1 MMRVDRE
8 IKEKYFDESDTSF
21 EARKLWY
28 EFKDAIF
35 YENRFFVKH
44 QLLDI
49 LSRYMEKNTL
59 YVKTGQIYYR
69 ARVIDDSCINDH
81 MIYKCY
87 SAPDGE
93 KLDVKYVGKANPFK
107 GLTKEASFV
116 PPKDIKVSEGRANP
130 KYVKYLYVAES
141 PTTAIF
147 EVRPFIYDA
156 VNIAKIQT
164 TEPLKVANIAV
175 DLDLS
180 NDKDTTVDMHVMGMI
195 QGAFSKPTNNTD
207 DYIPTQVI
215 AEFIKSLGYDGIRFN
230 SSIHSGGV
238 NLTIFNY
245 EKCEAISSQDF
256 RIENIKLTAR
266 AACGSAN
273 YDGDMHYIV
282 DNEPKFLDF
291 SKFPDI
297 QDDDIIKINH

>member
-1 MMRVDRE
+1 MRVDRE
-8 IKEKYFDESDTSF
+8 IREKLIDESDASF

-28 EFKDAIF
+28 AFKDAVL
-35 YENRFFVKH
+35 YESRFFARH

-49 LSRYMEKNTL
+49 LSWYMEKNTL
-59 YVKTGQIYYR
+59 NIKSGQIYYR

-81 MIYKCY
+81 MMYKCY
-87 SAPDGE
+87 AAPEGE
-93 KLDVKYVGKANPFK
+93 KLDIQYVGKTNPFK
-107 GLTKEASFV
+107 GLTKEASFI
-116 PPKDIKVSEGRANP
+116 PPKSIKVLAGRANP

-156 VNIAKIQT
+156 VNIAKIQIN
-164 TEPLKVANIAV
+164 EPLKVANIAV
-175 DLDLS
+175 DLDFS

-195 QGAFSKPTNNTD
+195 QGAFSKPTNDTD

-215 AEFIKSLGYDGIRFN
+215 AEYIKSLGYDGIRFN

-266 AACGSAN
+266 AAIGSAN
-273 YDGDMHYIV
+273 YDGDLCYIV
-282 DNEPKFLDF
+282 DNEPKYYNF
-291 SKFPDI
+291 SKFPFVYNEKTADE
-297 QDDDIIKINH
+297 

>member
-1 MMRVDRE
+1 MRVDRE
-8 IKEKYFDESDTSF
+8 RKEKYFDESEASF

-28 EFKDAIF
+28 AFKDAIF
-35 YENRFFVKH
+35 YKNRFFVKH
-44 QLLDI
+44 QLLDMLSEYMASNI
-49 LSRYMEKNTL
+49 LTIESGK
-59 YVKTGQIYYR
+59 VYYR
-69 ARVIDDSCINDH
+69 ARIIDDNCINDH

-87 SAPDGE
+87 AAPEGE
-93 KLDVKYVGKANPFK
+93 KLDIKYVGKANPFK

-116 PPKDIKVSEGRANP
+116 PPKEVKVSAGRANP

-156 VNIAKIQT
+156 VNIAKVQVN
-164 TEPLKVANIAV
+164 EPLKVANIAV
-175 DLDLS
+175 ELDLS
-180 NDKDTTVDMHVMGMI
+180 NDKNATVEMYVMRMI
-195 QGAFSKPTNNTD
+195 QRAFSKPTNNTD
-207 DYIPTQVI
+207 DYIPTQII
-215 AEFIKSLGYDGIRFN
+215 AEYIKSLGYDGIRFN

-266 AACGSAN
+266 AAIGSAN
-273 YDGDMHYIV
+273 YDGDLFYIV
-282 DNEPKFLDF
+282 DNDPKYYDF
-291 SKFPDI
+291 SKFPFVENKTD
-297 QDDDIIKINH
+297 KT

>member
-1 MMRVDRE
+1 
-8 IKEKYFDESDTSF
+8 
-21 EARKLWY
+21 
-28 EFKDAIF
+28 
-35 YENRFFVKH
+35 
-44 QLLDI
+44 
-49 LSRYMEKNTL
+49 MEKNTL
-59 YVKTGQIYYR
+59 NIKPGQIYYR
-69 ARVIDDSCINDH
+69 ARIIDDSCINDH

-87 SAPDGE
+87 SAIEGE

-116 PPKDIKVSEGRANP
+116 PPKSVKVAAGRANP

-156 VNIAKIQT
+156 VNIAKIQVN
-164 TEPLKVANIAV
+164 EPLRVANIAV
-175 DLDLS
+175 DLDLF
-180 NDKDTTVDMHVMGMI
+180 NDKNATVEMYVMGMI

-215 AEFIKSLGYDGIRFN
+215 AEYIKSLGYDGIRFN

-266 AACGSAN
+266 TAIGSAN
-273 YDGDMHYIV
+273 YDGDLFYIV
-282 DNEPKFLDF
+282 DNDPKYYDF
-291 SKFPDI
+291 SKFPFAENKTD
-297 QDDDIIKINH
+297 KT

>member
-1 MMRVDRE
+1 MRVDRE
-8 IKEKYFDESDTSF
+8 IKEKYFDESNTSF

-28 EFKDAIF
+28 KFKDAIF
-35 YENRFFVKH
+35 YENRFFVRH

-49 LSRYMEKNTL
+49 LSQYMKENTL
-59 YVKTGQIYYR
+59 NVKPGQIYYR
-69 ARVIDDSCINDH
+69 ARIIDDSCINDH

-93 KLDVKYVGKANPFK
+93 KLDVKYVSKANPFK

-116 PPKDIKVSEGRANP
+116 PPKNIKISEGRANP

-147 EVRPFIYDA
+147 EVRPFIFDA
-156 VNIAKIQT
+156 VNIAKIQVN
-164 TEPLKVANIAV
+164 EPLKIANIAV
-175 DLDLS
+175 DLELS
-180 NDKDTTVDMHVMGMI
+180 SNKKATIDMYVMGMI

-215 AEFIKSLGYDGIRFN
+215 AEYIRSLGYDGIRFN
-230 SSIHSGGV
+230 SSIHTGGV

-245 EKCEAISSQDF
+245 GKCEAISSQDF
-256 RIENIKLTAR
+256 RVEDVKLTAR
-266 AACGSAN
+266 AAIGSAN
-273 YDGDMHYIV
+273 YQGDLCYIV
-282 DNEPKFLDF
+282 DNKPKYLDF
-291 SKFPDI
+291 NNFTKN
-297 QDDDIIKINH
+297 Q

>member
-1 MMRVDRE
+1 MRVDRE

-49 LSRYMEKNTL
+49 LSQYMKENTL
-59 YVKTGQIYYR
+59 NVKPGQIYYR
-69 ARVIDDSCINDH
+69 ARIIDDSCINDH
-81 MIYKCY
+81 MIYKCF
-87 SAPDGE
+87 SAPEGE

-156 VNIAKIQT
+156 VNIAKIQIN
-164 TEPLKVANIAV
+164 EPLRVANIAV
-175 DLDLS
+175 NLDLS
-180 NDKDTTVDMHVMGMI
+180 NDKNATVEMYVMGMI

-215 AEFIKSLGYDGIRFN
+215 AEYIKSLGYDGIRFN

>member
-1 MMRVDRE
+1 MRVDRE
-8 IKEKYFDESDTSF
+8 IREKLFDENDASF

-28 EFKDAIF
+28 AFKDAVL
-35 YENRFFVKH
+35 YESRFFTRH
-44 QLLDI
+44 ELLDI
-49 LSRYMEKNTL
+49 LAKYMGDNTL
-59 YVKTGQIYYR
+59 SIKVGHIYYR
-69 ARVIDDSCINDH
+69 ARIIDDSSINEH

-87 SAPDGE
+87 SAPEGE
-93 KLDVKYVGKANPFK
+93 KLDIKYVGKANPFK

-116 PPKDIKVSEGRANP
+116 PPKNVKVSEGRANP

-156 VNIAKIQT
+156 VNIAKIRVN
-164 TEPLKVANIAV
+164 EPLKVANIAV

-180 NDKDTTVDMHVMGMI
+180 NDQNATVEMYVMGMI

-245 EKCEAISSQDF
+245 EKCEAVSSQDF

-266 AACGSAN
+266 AASGSAN
-273 YDGDMHYIV
+273 YNGDMCYIV
-282 DNEPKFLDF
+282 DNEPKYYDF
-291 SKFPDI
+291 SKFPYI
-297 QDDDIIKINH
+297 QDEQDN